1 MLEKKKD
8 INKKKMLKNHIKL
21 TFLIKFGSM
30 FLEYS
35 HIPYSQNLQVNMT
48 LAAGTTIT
56 EPVPF
61 PINSMNIHF
70 A

>member
-1 MLEKKKD
+1 M
-8 INKKKMLKNHIKL
+8 
-21 TFLIKFGSM
+21 FLIKFGSIVVSRV
-30 FLEYS
+30 FTR
-35 HIPYSQNLQVNMT
+35 IPYSQNLQVNMT